1 MKHSILIVDD
11 EPMTRDMLRMMLELA
26 GYHIREAEDGLDA
39 LRQIETAV
47 PDLVLLDVMMPG
59 LDGFEVCATLR
70 RMPETATL
78 PVIMLSAKSAQESIQ
93 RGLAAGANKYLTKP
107 ITRQVLID
115 EIKELIGQSAPA

>member
-1 MKHSILIVDD
+1 VKHSILIVDD